1 MNLLKDHNPLT
12 IAIDGYSS
20 CGKST
25 MAKQLAKAL
34 HYSYVDTGAMYRA
47 VALYLLEQG
56 IDIEDIHSIE
66 EALKT
71 IDISFINDNGKNTTI
86 LNGRNVEDEIRSLTV
101 SSCVSEVAAIPQVR
115 KKLVLLQRNLAGKLG
130 VVMDGRDIGTVVF
143 PNADIKFFLTAN
155 LKIRAQR
162 RYDELISQG
171 KETNMDEVLANLQHR
186 DFIDTTREDSPLVQA
201 DDAIVIDNT
210 NLTIEEQFEIAIG
223 HIRKKL
229 NPQ

>member
-155 LKIRAQR
+155 LKVRAQR

>member
-1 MNLLKDHNPLT
+1 LKDHNPLT

>member
-1 MNLLKDHNPLT
+1 
-12 IAIDGYSS
+12 
-20 CGKST
+20 